1 MKTLQ
6 PGGFSKFL
14 RSWAD
19 NIFYKQTIMLKHFL
33 SLFSVL
39 LLFSFSATAQ
49 KLKKADRATLERLQ
63 QHVIFLADDKL
74 EGRRPGT
81 EGEKMAMEYIKNSF
95 AQSGLQPKGVN
106 GSWFQEFEI
115 YDGKFPSPST
125 HLIIND
131 RDLKLN
137 EDFFPLSFSPNTSGK
152 AIVAMVLQEQD
163 VPWFFNI
170 NDLIEKNSH
179 NPHFDLMASIK
190 DIAKEAA
197 EKKASA
203 VIFYNSGNKEN
214 PVKYEKNDRGENSAI
229 PVFYMSSAAAAKYL
243 NDESAM
249 LDIKFKT
256 DIQPVYR
263 KGHNVIGFID
273 NNASNTVVLGAH
285 FDHLGYGEDQNSR
298 DSLKHIHNGA
308 DDNASGTAALME
320 IAHLLS
326 KSKNKK
332 SNYLFIAFSA
342 EELGLFGSKYFVD
355 NPTIDLSN
363 VNYMINMDMIGRL
376 NNENGLTV
384 GGYGTSPAWNKVFN
398 NIKTAKDFNLKY
410 DSSGTGPSD
419 HTSFYRK
426 DIPVLFFFTG
436 LHNDYH
442 KTTDDADKI
451 NFTGQT
457 LIVKMIME
465 LLEETSSMPKLEFT
479 PTAERQTST
488 SARFSVGLGIMPD
501 YTFTGQGVRADG
513 VTAGRAAAKAGVQ
526 AGDILLKI
534 GDFDTHN
541 LEAYMQALAKFK
553 KGDSTRI
560 VYKRGEEIIEAN
572 VEF

>member
-1 MKTLQ
+1 
-6 PGGFSKFL
+6 
-14 RSWAD
+14 
-19 NIFYKQTIMLKHFL
+19 
-33 SLFSVL
+33 
-39 LLFSFSATAQ
+39 
-49 KLKKADRATLERLQ
+49 
-63 QHVIFLADDKL
+63 
-74 EGRRPGT
+74 
-81 EGEKMAMEYIKNSF
+81 
-95 AQSGLQPKGVN
+95 
-106 GSWFQEFEI
+106 
-115 YDGKFPSPST
+115 
-125 HLIIND
+125 
-131 RDLKLN
+131 
-137 EDFFPLSFSPNTSGK
+137 
-152 AIVAMVLQEQD
+152 
-163 VPWFFNI
+163 
-170 NDLIEKNSH
+170 
-179 NPHFDLMASIK
+179 
-190 DIAKEAA
+190 
-197 EKKASA
+197 
-203 VIFYNSGNKEN
+203 
-214 PVKYEKNDRGENSAI
+214 
-229 PVFYMSSAAAAKYL
+229 AKYL

-398 NIKTAKDFNLKY
+398 NINTAKDFNLKY

-419 HTSFYRK
+419 HISFYRK

-488 SARFSVGLGIMPD
+488 SAR
-501 YTFTGQGVRADG
+501 
-513 VTAGRAAAKAGVQ
+513 
-526 AGDILLKI
+526 
-534 GDFDTHN
+534 
-541 LEAYMQALAKFK
+541 
-553 KGDSTRI
+553 
-560 VYKRGEEIIEAN
+560 
-572 VEF
+572 